1 MKRLLVFQHVPHE
14 NLGTLEPL
22 LKSARFDVHYVDF
35 AHEPNA
41 RPSLDGY
48 RGLAVMGGP
57 MNVDETKRYPHLTTE
72 VKLIDQATRKE
83 LPVLGIC
90 LGAQLIAKTL
100 GAKVYP
106 NKEKEIGW
114 YDLSPTRGAI
124 DDPLFKQLGP
134 AEKVFQWH
142 GDTFDIPEGAVHL
155 ASSPLCVNQA
165 FRFGHTVYAL
175 QFHLEVDET
184 MIDRWLDVPEN
195 QAEIANLKGK
205 TDPDLIRGD
214 TGRYIDRL
222 KQLGDHAFGEFIKL
236 FDA

>member
-1 MKRLLVFQHVPHE
+1 MKRVLVFQHVPHE
-14 NLGTLEPL
+14 NLGTLEAP
-22 LKSARFDVHYVDF
+22 LKSAGFDVRYVDF
-35 AHEPNA
+35 AQEPNA
-41 RPSLDGY
+41 HPSLEGH
-48 RGLAVMGGP
+48 RGLVVMGGP
-57 MNVDETKRYPHLTTE
+57 MNVDETQRYPHLSTE
-72 VKLIDQATRKE
+72 VKLIDQATQKE

-106 NKEKEIGW
+106 NNEKEIGW
-114 YDLSPTRGAI
+114 YDLSPTGEAI
-124 DDPLFKQLGP
+124 DDPLFKQLAP

-142 GDTFDIPEGAVHL
+142 GDTFDIPKGAVHL

-165 FRFGHTVYAL
+165 FRFGHSVYAL

-184 MIDRWLDVPEN
+184 MIDRWLNVPEN

-205 TDPDLIRGD
+205 IDPDLIRGE
-214 TGRYIDRL
+214 TLRYIDRL
-222 KQLGDHAFGEFIKL
+222 KWLEACVFGEFIKL